1 MMSNVCQNYAHRFP
15 SFGSDRTKNADPKTI
30 HRSRVWLDSHAVAL
44 RSDPTALPTLGDGPA
59 RDVTASYLPIVAS
72 NSAVAATTCCCCS
85 SRLIVAVPSPGCG
98 PYHPICAWLPPSM
111 GT

>member
-1 MMSNVCQNYAHRFP
+1 MYINFRIRQRSEQNANP
-15 SFGSDRTKNADPKTI
+15 GAI
-30 HRSRVWLDSHAVAL
+30 HCSRVWLDSHVVAL
-44 RSDPTALPTLGDGPA
+44 RSDPVALPALGDGPD
-59 RDVTASYLPIVAS
+59 RDMAASYFSTAES
-72 NSAVAATTCCCCS
+72 NSTVAAITCCCCS